1 MSDEAA
7 GTPRHSDSPLTGG
20 AELLLLDGELARLD
34 QLMAPGVP
42 GESESDRAARRARDA
57 EVVEILRGQDFAGPL
72 FGKFAGRLM
81 EYAWPVLLDWTLT
94 GEIFRQARQVGC
106 PVPARLII
114 PQWSQDDRYE
124 VVADSV
130 LDGLDTFRDN
140 ALAGGRWNPAKGAAL
155 TTYYVGACVFA
166 FRKVYEAWS
175 RQYTAAQGAQA
186 YTGADD
192 DPLVN
197 LPDQRAADPC
207 RTAVLHDTIDR
218 VLPLLTT
225 PELRVAVAWRGAG
238 CTQEDAAELAGL
250 SVKALEGRLTRV
262 RVKVREQHSEGGTR

>member
-7 GTPRHSDSPLTGG
+7 GAPRHPDSPPAGG
-20 AELLLLDGELARLD
+20 AALLLLDGELARLER
-34 QLMAPGVP
+34 LLAPGVP
-42 GESESDRAARRARDA
+42 DESAAERAARRARDA
-57 EVVEILRGQDFAGPL
+57 EVVEILRGQDFVGPL
-72 FGKFAGRLM
+72 FEKFAGRLM
-81 EYAWPVLLDWTLT
+81 EYAWPVLLDWTGT
-94 GEIFRQARQVGC
+94 GEIFRQARRVGC

-130 LDGLDTFRDN
+130 LDGLDAFRDN

-175 RQYTAAQGAQA
+175 KQYAAARAAQT
-186 YTGADD
+186 YTGLDG
-192 DPLVN
+192 DPVVA

-207 RTAVLHDTIDR
+207 HTAVVHDTIDR
-218 VLPLLTT
+218 VLPLLTA

-238 CTQEDAAELAGL
+238 CTQEEAAELAGL

-262 RVKVREQHSEGGTR
+262 RTKAREQHSEGGAR

>member
-7 GTPRHSDSPLTGG
+7 DTPRHPDSPSAGET
-20 AELLLLDGELARLD
+20 ELLLLDGELD
-34 QLMAPGVP
+34 QLERLLAPGVP
-42 GESESDRAARRARDA
+42 DESAVERAARHARDA

-72 FGKFAGRLM
+72 FEKFTGRLM
-81 EYAWPVLLDWTLT
+81 EYAWPVLLDWTGT
-94 GEIFRQARQVGC
+94 GEIFRQARRTGC

-155 TTYYVGACVFA
+155 TTYYVRACVFA

-175 RQYTAAQGAQA
+175 RQHTAARAAQT
-186 YTGADD
+186 YTGLDG
-192 DPLVN
+192 DPVLA

-207 RTAVLHDTIDR
+207 HTAVVHDTIDR

-238 CTQEDAAELAGL
+238 CTQEEAAELAGL

-262 RVKVREQHSEGGTR
+262 RTKVREQHSEGGAR